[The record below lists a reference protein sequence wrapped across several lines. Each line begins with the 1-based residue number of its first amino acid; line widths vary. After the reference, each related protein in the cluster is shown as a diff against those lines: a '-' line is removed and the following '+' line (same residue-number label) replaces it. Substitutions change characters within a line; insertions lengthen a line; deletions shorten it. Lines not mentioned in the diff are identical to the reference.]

1 MPLAMF
7 TGGGSWFVREASR
20 NLIAD
25 GWQVALSDIDLD
37 GAKENAKEIGGDNVA
52 SVDRLDVTDLDA
64 VKAYADGLATR
75 FGSIGA
81 LVNVAGGTNYLKIP
95 RLPLHET
102 DPANWPKILLPNIN
116 GTINCCYSVIP
127 HMIEAKGG
135 AIVNL
140 SSGMGLKGKANMAL
154 YSFAKGGIVT
164 FTHAVCRE
172 LAQHNIRVNA
182 IAPGSAE
189 SRWMPDLKPTDQGS
203 TVPPLG
209 IRTSAKDVGDAIHY
223 LISDKARHI
232 TGICLDIS
240 GGSSL
245 H

>member
-7 TGGGSWFVREASR
+7 TGAASWFVREAAR
-20 NLIAD
+20 NLITD
-25 GWQVALSDIDLD
+25 GWQVALSDIDLE
-37 GAKENAKEIGGDNVA
+37 GAEANAREIGGGNVA
-52 SVDRLDVTDLDA
+52 SVERLDVTDLDA
-64 VKAYADGLATR
+64 VKAYADGLAGTH
-75 FGSIGA
+75 GSIEA
-81 LVNVAGGTNYLKIP
+81 LINVAGGTNYLKMP

-102 DPANWPKILLPNIN
+102 DPETWQRILAPNIN
-116 GTINCCYSVIP
+116 GTINCCYAVIP
-127 HMIEAKGG
+127 HMIRANGG

-140 SSGMGLKGKANMAL
+140 SSGMGLKGKPNMAL

-164 FTHAVCRE
+164 FTHALCRE
-172 LAQHNIRVNA
+172 LAQYNIRVNA

-189 SRWMPDLKPTDQGS
+189 SRWMPELKPASGGATI
-203 TVPPLG
+203 PPLG
-209 IRTSAKDVGDAIHY
+209 TRTSAKDVGDAIHF

>member
-7 TGGGSWFVREASR
+7 TGGASWFVREASR
-20 NLIAD
+20 NLIGD
-25 GWQVALSDIDLD
+25 GWQVALSDIDKE
-37 GAKENAKEIGGDNVA
+37 GAEANAKEIGGDNVA

-64 VKAYADGLATR
+64 VRAYADHLAEKH
-75 FGSIGA
+75 GGIDA
-81 LVNVAGGTNYLKIP
+81 LINVAGGTNYLKMQ

-102 DPANWPKILLPNIN
+102 DPQTWQRILAPNIN
-116 GTINCCYSVIP
+116 GTINCCYAVIP
-127 HMIEAKGG
+127 HMIQARRGS
-135 AIVNL
+135 IINL
-140 SSGMGLKGKANMAL
+140 SSGMGLKGKPRMAL

-164 FTHAVCRE
+164 FTHSLCQE
-172 LAQHNIRVNA
+172 LAPYNIRVNA

-189 SRWMPDLKPTDQGS
+189 SRWMPELKPAETAS

-209 IRTSAKDVGDAIHY
+209 TRTSAKDVGDAIHF

>member
-7 TGGGSWFVREASR
+7 TGGGSWFVREAAR

-37 GAKENAKEIGGDNVA
+37 GAKATAKEIGGDSVA

-64 VKAYADGLATR
+64 VRAYADGLAAGH
-75 FGSIGA
+75 GSIDA
-81 LVNVAGGTNYLKIP
+81 LVNVAGGTNYLKMP

-102 DPANWPKILLPNIN
+102 DPGTWSKILLPNIN
-116 GTINCCYSVIP
+116 GTINCCYAVIP
-127 HMIEAKGG
+127 HMIAANNG

-140 SSGMGLKGKANMAL
+140 SSGMGLKGKPNMAL

-164 FTHAVCRE
+164 FTHALCQE
-172 LAQHNIRVNA
+172 LAPHNIRVNS

-189 SRWMPDLKPTDQGS
+189 SRWMPDLKPGAKGS
-203 TVPPLG
+203 TVPPIG
-209 IRTSAKDVGDAIHY
+209 SRTSAKDVGDAIHF

>member
-1 MPLAMF
+1 MF
-7 TGGGSWFVREASR
+7 TGAASWFVREASR

-37 GAKENAKEIGGDNVA
+37 GAKATAKEVGGDNVA
-52 SVDRLDVTDLDA
+52 AVDRLDVTDLAA
-64 VKAYADGLATR
+64 VKAYADGLAAEHGT
-75 FGSIGA
+75 IDA
-81 LVNVAGGTNYLKIP
+81 LVNVAGGTNYLKLP

-102 DPANWPKILLPNIN
+102 DPANWPRILAPNIN
-116 GTINCCYSVIP
+116 GTINCCYTVIP
-127 HMIEAKGG
+127 HMIG
-135 AIVNL
+135 AGHGVIINL

-164 FTHAVCRE
+164 FTHALCQE
-172 LAQHNIRVNA
+172 LAQYDIRVNA

-189 SRWMPDLKPTDQGS
+189 SRWMPELKPAGGRA

-209 IRTSAKDVGDAIHY
+209 ARTSAKDVGDAIHF

>member
-7 TGGGSWFVREASR
+7 TGGGSWFVREAAR

-25 GWQVALSDIDLD
+25 GWQIALSDIDLD
-37 GAKENAKEIGGDNVA
+37 GAKDNAKEIGGDNVA
-52 SVDRLDVTDLDA
+52 SVDQLDVTDLEA
-64 VKAYADGLATR
+64 VKAYADGLAGR
-75 FGSIGA
+75 FGGIDA
-81 LVNVAGGTNYLKIP
+81 LVNVAGGTNYLKMK

-102 DPANWPKILLPNIN
+102 DPANWDRILRPNIY
-116 GTINCCYSVIP
+116 GTINCCYAVSP
-127 HMIEAKGG
+127 HMIAAKQGV
-135 AIVNL
+135 IINL
-140 SSGMGLKGKANMAL
+140 SSGMGLKGKPRMAL

-164 FTHAVCRE
+164 FTHALCQE
-172 LAQHNIRVNA
+172 LAPFNIRVNA

-189 SRWMPDLKPTDQGS
+189 SRWMPELTPSGGGS

-209 IRTSAKDVGDAIHY
+209 SRTSAKDVGDAIHF